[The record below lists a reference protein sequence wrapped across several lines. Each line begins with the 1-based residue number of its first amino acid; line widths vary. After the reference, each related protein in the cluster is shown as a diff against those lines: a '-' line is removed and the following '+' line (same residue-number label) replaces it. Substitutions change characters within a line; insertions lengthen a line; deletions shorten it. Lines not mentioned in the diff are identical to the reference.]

1 MKGNAELLD
10 CIIDSTPVEPS
21 DTFVQAQSG
30 VALAHAKLLAA
41 QFEPTKLFIHADC
54 IGDWL
59 RGKLPCPITLELDL
73 TLSCNDKCPYCPHG
87 FAHQGRY
94 LELESIRQ
102 ILDEAA
108 GLGIR
113 GLTITG
119 GGEPLM
125 HPRILDV
132 LRLVRRYR
140 FSAGI
145 ITNAGRVTA
154 EIADELVA
162 SCQWIR
168 VSLDAA
174 TETSF
179 QRVRGHRGMAHRLE
193 RISLL
198 VDAKRR
204 NVRNDCEI
212 GTSFLTCS
220 DTADEIVDAAHLSRA
235 LGFDYIQ
242 FKPMV
247 RWLGINKHRS
257 PLMNQDGVISALETA
272 SKLQDETFRVLVTSH
287 RYEAELSG
295 ARRSYSAFHC
305 AWFIVAVGPN
315 TSGERVRPTLYLDC
329 STKYVPQW
337 TIGEFDSLEKI
348 LRTDRRRQIIASAS
362 SDSYCIQSEKH
373 ATYNALLDSVLHRH
387 RRQPLSFSEIRS
399 LSPAEVKHPDS
410 L

>member
-1 MKGNAELLD
+1 MKGSPEMSECLTD
-10 CIIDSTPVEPS
+10 EISIEPTEIPLKS
-21 DTFVQAQSG
+21 DTSMAFAG
-30 VALAHAKLLAA
+30 AKHFAA
-41 QFEPTKLFIHADC
+41 QFEPTKFFLHADR
-54 IGDWL
+54 IRDWL
-59 RGKLPCPITLELDL
+59 EGKMPMPITLELDL
-73 TLSCNDKCPYCPHG
+73 TLSCNDKCPFCPHA

-94 LELESIRQ
+94 LDLDSIRRV
-102 ILDEAA
+102 LDDAA
-108 GLGIR
+108 RLGIR

-125 HPRILDV
+125 HPQVLDI
-132 LRLVRRYR
+132 LRLIRAYP

-145 ITNAGRVTA
+145 ITNAGRVNA
-154 EIADELVA
+154 ELADELVA
-162 SCQWIR
+162 TFNWIR

-174 TETSF
+174 TEESF
-179 QRVRGHRGMAHRLE
+179 QRVRGRRGMAHRME

-204 NVRNDCEI
+204 RQRNDCEI
-212 GTSFLTCS
+212 GSSFLTCS
-220 DTADEIVDAAHLSRA
+220 EVAGEIVEAAYLSRA
-235 LGFDYIQ
+235 IGFDYIQ

-257 PLMNQDGVISALETA
+257 PLMSQDGVVPALETA
-272 SKLQDETFRVLVTSH
+272 TKLQGETFKVLITRH

-295 ARRSYSAFHC
+295 VPRSYSAFHC

-315 TSGERVRPTLYLDC
+315 TSGEKALPTLYLDC

-337 TIGEFDSLEKI
+337 TIGEFDSLEDI
-348 LRTDRRRQIIASAS
+348 LRSDRRRQIIASAS

-373 ATYNALLDSVLHRH
+373 AVYNTLLDSVL
-387 RRQPLSFSEIRS
+387 RRYRQRPLSFSEIRS
-399 LSPAEVKHPDS
+399 LSQLDVKHPCS

>member
-1 MKGNAELLD
+1 MKGSPERSECLTDEISIAPTDIL
-10 CIIDSTPVEPS
+10 VQS
-21 DTFVQAQSG
+21 DASAPFDEVKP
-30 VALAHAKLLAA
+30 LAS
-41 QFEPTKLFIHADC
+41 QFEPTKLFLHADRIC
-54 IGDWL
+54 DWL
-59 RGKLPCPITLELDL
+59 RGKLPAPITLELDL

-94 LELESIRQ
+94 LELESIHQ

-125 HPRILDV
+125 HPRIADV
-132 LRLVRRYR
+132 MRLVRRYGL
-140 FSAGI
+140 SAGI

-174 TETSF
+174 TESTF

-193 RISLL
+193 RISVLA
-198 VDAKRR
+198 DAKRR
-204 NVRNDCEI
+204 NRRNDCEI
-212 GTSFLTCS
+212 GSSFLTCS
-220 DTADEIVDAAHLSRA
+220 ETAGEIVEAAHLSRA
-235 LGFDYIQ
+235 IGFDYIQ

-257 PLMNQDGVISALETA
+257 PLMSQDGVIPALETA
-272 SKLQDETFRVLVTSH
+272 AKLQDETFKVLVTRH

-295 ARRSYSAFHC
+295 APRSYSAFHC
-305 AWFIVAVGPN
+305 GWFIVAVGPN
-315 TSGERVRPTLYLDC
+315 ASGERVLPTLYLDC
-329 STKYVPQW
+329 SSKYVPLW

-348 LRTDRRRQIIASAS
+348 LRSDRRRQIIASAS

-373 ATYNALLDSVLHRH
+373 AVYNALLDSVLRRH
-387 RRQPLSFSEIRS
+387 QQRPLSAREIRS
-399 LSPAEVKHPDS
+399 LSPPDVKHPYS
-410 L
+410 V